1 MYYIYILSNKTNETI
16 YVGMTNDLK
25 RRLYEHK
32 EKLIEGF
39 SKKYNLCK
47 LVYFEE
53 YQSPQEAIAR
63 EKQLKKWKRDKKNAL
78 IDTINCEWNDFSK
91 NI

>member
-1 MYYIYILSNKTNETI
+1 
-16 YVGMTNDLK
+16 MTNDLK